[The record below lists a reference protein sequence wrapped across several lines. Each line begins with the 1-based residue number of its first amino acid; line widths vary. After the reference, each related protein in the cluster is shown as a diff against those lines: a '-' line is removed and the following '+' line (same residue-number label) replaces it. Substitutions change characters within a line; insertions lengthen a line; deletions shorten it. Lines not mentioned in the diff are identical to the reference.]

1 MNHFCL
7 ESVYDNAK
15 RLVQESAVSMNSIE
29 DEGGIR
35 GEMENLTHK
44 MSSSLSSML
53 LISFIQLFSI

>member
-44 MSSSLSSML
+44 MSSSLSSTL
-53 LISFIQLFSI
+53 LIS

>member
-44 MSSSLSSML
+44 MSSSLSSK
-53 LISFIQLFSI
+53 IGRAHV